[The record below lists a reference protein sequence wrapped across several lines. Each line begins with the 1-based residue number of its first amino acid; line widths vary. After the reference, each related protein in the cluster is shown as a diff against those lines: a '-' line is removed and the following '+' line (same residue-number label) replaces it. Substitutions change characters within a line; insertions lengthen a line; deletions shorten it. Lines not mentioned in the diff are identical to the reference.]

1 MQRFYY
7 VSYLYNNKNEEGYG
21 CSFAITDMVGIN
33 VIRTMKDIEK
43 DRGFAHVTITNF
55 NEISKEQFE
64 ICLEEIEGID

>member
-7 VSYLYNNKNEEGYG
+7 VSYLYNSKKEQGYG
-21 CSFAITDMVGIN
+21 CTFTISEEIGIN

-43 DRGFAHVTITNF
+43 DRGYAHATIISF

-64 ICLEEIEGID
+64 IGLEELERMN